1 MNRDVV
7 FLKAGGSFITFK
19 DKPVS
24 VNYEALKALAEA
36 LRATHKEVSIVL
48 GNGGGSFAH
57 HAVLKHGLENP
68 VKLMVKCQ
76 QATRLLN
83 RLIVDYLLLNDIPV
97 TSLQTSAVIGYGK
110 GSLRAFTPPLVN
122 LVGNGVI
129 PVLHGEC
136 ILTENGSVEIFSTEK
151 VFEVVANIL
160 KPSRILLLTDVEGV
174 YTCDPKK
181 CSTPELIKRIDSSNL
196 NAVLESLKSDVSR
209 DATGGMYS
217 KIMSMSELSRKTGA
231 KVIVTSGF
239 NHENV
244 VNAIRGV
251 TPERSTVIEMLEER

>member
-1 MNRDVV
+1 MSKDVV

-36 LRATHKEVSIVL
+36 LKIAHKEVSIVL

-57 HAVLKHGLENP
+57 HVVLKHSSENP
-68 VKLMVKCQ
+68 VRLLVKCQ

-83 RLIVDYLLLNDIPV
+83 RLIVDYLLFNDIPA
-97 TSLQTSAVIGYGK
+97 TSLQTSAIIGYGMNT
-110 GSLRAFTPPLVN
+110 LRAFTPPLLN
-122 LVGNGVI
+122 LVGNGIV
-129 PVLHGEC
+129 PVLYGEC
-136 ILTENGSVEIFSTEK
+136 ILTEKGSVEIFSTEK
-151 VFEVVANIL
+151 VFEIVSNIL
-160 KPSRILLLTDVEGV
+160 KPSRILLLTDVGGV

-181 CSTPELIKRIDSSNL
+181 CSNPELIKRIDSSNL
-196 NAVLESLKSDVSR
+196 NSILESLKNDLSR

-244 VNAIRGV
+244 VNALRGEI
-251 TPERSTVIEMLEER
+251 PEKSTVIEML